1 MSTRV
6 ETEDIS
12 STKSEKF
19 LAVVLAAFVLI
30 GSGWL
35 YWKAYDWVGPSNAYS
50 YTAAEQEI
58 IDRSDL
64 ADQEYYSL
72 SEMHAGNTDD
82 LNQARA
88 DLNLAVDRGENTTE
102 LERKYREA
110 QTAVALSREQLAKA
124 EEARDRTAAQAKE
137 VHEHHD
143 QLAKDDSTSWRHWLV
158 AGLRL
163 LFIAGMLIGS
173 LLWTQKLRMRES
185 RYVPI
190 GFALTASATILSFV
204 FIVDYITDYIDI
216 LELGPIVLSA
226 LGIAATIGAFAL
238 LQKYLAKRT
247 TRTRVRKGECPFCA
261 FPVRHD
267 QPHCEGCGRS
277 AVAECSSCRQARRVG
292 TPHCANCGSA

>member
-35 YWKAYDWVGPSNAYS
+35 YWKAYDWVGPESAYS
-50 YTAAEQEI
+50 YTQEQQKI
-58 IDRSDL
+58 IDT
-64 ADQEYYSL
+64 ADRAHENFYPIEAQLE
-72 SEMHAGNTDD
+72 EDR
-82 LNQARA
+82 LNLGQARS
-88 DLNLAVDRGENTTE
+88 DLNLAVDRGEDTKQ
-102 LERKYREA
+102 LEQEYRDA
-110 QTAVALSREQLAKA
+110 QATLAKTQAEYAVAKEKRDVA
-124 EEARDRTAAQAKE
+124 EAAAQK
-137 VHEHHD
+137 VRDD
-143 QLAKDDSTSWRHWLV
+143 QEQAAKDAETSWRHWLV

-190 GFALTASATILSFV
+190 GFAVTASATILSFV

-247 TRTRVRKGECPFCA
+247 TRIRVRKRECPFCA

-267 QPHCEGCGRS
+267 QAHCEGCGRGVS
-277 AVAECSSCRQARRVG
+277 AECSSCHESRRVG
-292 TPHCANCGSA
+292 TPHCANCGAA